1 MSNYQGGRIIIG
13 INDKTGEIN
22 PLSFKETQETT
33 QALGNIAS
41 TMLNPS
47 ILIETDS
54 SKVEGGNLVIA
65 SIKEGTNKPYHDNKG
80 IFWIKQGSD
89 KRKIFDNMELRA
101 MMDDCGTFEADEAV
115 VPDATMDDMDMDAI
129 TVFLLKKYRD
139 ALPKQTDDGR
149 KPSDLSA
156 DEIASLLIKD
166 KTAADILKNLKLIR
180 PDGRFTVA
188 AVILFAKVTQRFL
201 PTYTAKCISF
211 FGNSIGGGEYHD
223 RFSDTA
229 MEGNILH
236 QYNSIMQFFTRNL
249 RNVQV
254 EENFN
259 SLGELEIPP
268 VALMEFTAN
277 ALVHRSLVWTMPVRV
292 FIFDD
297 RVEIH
302 SPGNLPAGMTV
313 ESMVSG
319 VSMPRNDLLF
329 NNAIFLLP
337 YTGAGSG
344 LKRAMDTGIE
354 VQFSDNEKTKEFV
367 VTIPRK
373 EHHVNAPTS
382 TKVHR
387 VSKKQQDIL
396 NFCSIPRTA
405 QEIMDRLGIQ
415 NQSRSRKRY
424 IQTLIDAGQL
434 ERTIPEN
441 PNDPN
446 QKYRRVRK

>member
-1 MSNYQGGRIIIG
+1 
-13 INDKTGEIN
+13 
-22 PLSFKETQETT
+22 
-33 QALGNIAS
+33 
-41 TMLNPS
+41 MLNPS

-80 IFWIKQGSD
+80 IIWIKQGSD

-101 MMDDCGTFEADEAV
+101 MMDDCGTFEADESV

-129 TVFLLKKYRD
+129 KVFLLKKYRD

-149 KPSDLSA
+149 KASDLSA
-156 DEIASLLIKD
+156 NEIASLLIKD
-166 KTAADILKNLKLIR
+166 KTAADILRNLKLIR

-211 FGNSIGGGEYHD
+211 FGNSIGGGEYRD

-367 VTIPRK
+367 VAIPRK
-373 EHHVNAPTS
+373 EHHVNAPTSGETHQPQGDNAPTFGETHQPHGDNAPTS

-424 IQTLIDAGQL
+424 IKTLIDAGQL